1 VPVNESPGH
10 RQEVAGCLDGLL
22 LPVAVVAAW
31 ICVAFVHLSNPCGG
45 DGGSPYAEPGSRAD
59 HFCSGGGQVALWLL
73 PATGAIVGLIIRIHR
88 RGSTWWPWATLAAA
102 IALDL
107 LIVQWS
113 RGLAIR
119 S

>member
-1 VPVNESPGH
+1 MNDPPDRPG
-10 RQEVAGCLDGLL
+10 VAGGLNGLL
-22 LPVAVVAAW
+22 VPVAVVAAW
-31 ICVAFVHLSNPCGG
+31 ICVALVNLSNPCGG
-45 DGGSPYAEPGSRAD
+45 DGGSPYAEPGSPAD

-88 RGSTWWPWATLAAA
+88 RGSAWWPWASLAAA
-102 IALDL
+102 VALDV

-113 RGLAIR
+113 RGLSIR